1 MCGLFGVVRTS
12 GITDSDR
19 VHFEGLAANL
29 IHRGPDGTGL
39 IEDRG
44 LLLGMHRLSI
54 MDVDHGWQPF
64 WSEDGSIGIL
74 GNGEI
79 YNAASLGAQLA
90 DRGHRLLTRSDMEV
104 IPHLYEE
111 YGIDFVQHLR
121 GMFALV
127 ILDKR
132 RGRLLLVRDR
142 MGEKPLCYAFTDGA
156 FTFASEQSALVRA
169 GIVPFALEPSVL
181 PQYLL
186 YGFTPEPFSLVTGI
200 SKVPAGSIAEL
211 DLATGSLDVR
221 AYWSML
227 EHLGDEPLTT
237 DRLRR
242 TIEDAVEA
250 CCQSDMPV
258 GIALSGGLDSSM
270 VAVIANRVRSDLT
283 AFSIGYNGGP
293 SDESSMAA
301 ELASGLGIPHVV
313 SHLDAREVGASF
325 AEVCAARDEPVSD
338 IAGPS
343 LSAVSKSA
351 HDAGVPVLMTGMGGD
366 ELFWGYEWSRR
377 LASYAFARLSPTG
390 SPAAS
395 YSLRQWLPQRSPA
408 GLAQWLE
415 TAGGLKVERDL
426 DTYFTRWSSDQT
438 VPIALFEFQN
448 GYPGVVRDVA
458 RLCRVESGFPH
469 PRKSM
474 PRSAHLVPGYY
485 INALCET
492 YLRVNGLVQLDR
504 LSMHHSVESRTPL
517 VDYQLTEVVLS
528 STMHG
533 DDGLSGPPKAKLRQ
547 VAKELLPAHVINRP
561 KLGFTPPVRD
571 WVAEIWRN
579 NGAALSTDSL
589 LAESGLLEGSRVLAN
604 LRRPLHRT
612 GRVNQIA
619 LRLATLELW
628 ARAF

>member
-1 MCGLFGVVRTS
+1 MCGLFGVVRVS
-12 GITDSDR
+12 GISELDR
-19 VHFEGLAANL
+19 EHFAGLAANL
-29 IHRGPDGTGL
+29 VHRGPDGTGI
-39 IEDRG
+39 IEDRE

-64 WSEDGSIGIL
+64 WSEDGLIGIL

-79 YNAASLGAQLA
+79 YNSSFLAALLT
-90 DRGHRLLTRSDMEV
+90 DRGHRLATGSDMEV
-104 IPHLYEE
+104 VPHLYEE
-111 YGIDFVQHLR
+111 YGGDFVQHLR
-121 GMFALV
+121 GMFALI
-127 ILDKR
+127 ILDRR

-142 MGEKPLCYAFTDGA
+142 MGEKPLCYAFADGA
-156 FTFASEQSALVRA
+156 FAFASEQSALVRA
-169 GIVPFALEPSVL
+169 GIVPFTLESTVL

-186 YGFTPEPFSLVTGI
+186 YGFTPEPLSLVSGI

-211 DLATGSLDVR
+211 DLTTGSLDVR
-221 AYWSML
+221 RYWNMV
-227 EHLGDEPLTT
+227 EHLGSEPMTT
-237 DRLRR
+237 GRLRG

-250 CCQSDMPV
+250 CCQSDVPV
-258 GIALSGGLDSSM
+258 GIALSGGLDSSV
-270 VAVIANRVRSDLT
+270 VAVIASRVRSDLT
-283 AFSIGYNGGP
+283 AFSIGYNGAP

-301 ELASGLGIPHVV
+301 ELAARLGIPHVV
-313 SHLDAREVGASF
+313 SHLDARDVGASF
-325 AEVCAARDEPVSD
+325 ADVCVARDEPVSD

-343 LSAVSKSA
+343 LSAVSQSA

-366 ELFWGYEWSRR
+366 ELFWGYEWTRR
-377 LASYAFARLSPTG
+377 LASYAFARLSPEG
-390 SPAAS
+390 STAAD

-426 DTYFTRWSSDQT
+426 HTYFTRWGSDQT

-448 GYPGVVRDVA
+448 GYPGMVRDIA
-458 RLCRVESGFPH
+458 RLCHVESEFPR

-474 PRSAHLVPGYY
+474 PRSEHLVPGYY
-485 INALCET
+485 IDALCET
-492 YLRVNGLVQLDR
+492 YLQVNGLGQLDR

-517 VDYQLTEVVLS
+517 VDYRLAEVVLS

-533 DDGLSGPPKAKLRQ
+533 DDGLSQAPKAKLRQ
-547 VAKELLPAHVINRP
+547 AAKELLPVDVINRP
-561 KLGFTPPVRD
+561 KLGFTPPVRE
-571 WVAEIWRN
+571 WVAEIWRCN
-579 NGAALSTDSL
+579 EAALSSDSL
-589 LAESGLLEGSRVLAN
+589 LAESGLLDPAHVRET

-628 ARAF
+628 ARSF